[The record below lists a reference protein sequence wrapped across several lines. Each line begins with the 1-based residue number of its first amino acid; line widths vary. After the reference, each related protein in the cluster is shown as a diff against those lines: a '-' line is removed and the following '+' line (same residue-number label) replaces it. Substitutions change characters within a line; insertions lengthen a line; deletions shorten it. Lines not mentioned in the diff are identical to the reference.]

1 MDEFQRTQEKIVSC
15 IDKCKEILDGLYR
28 DQTSEKIT
36 LKYPRSRGSSDR
48 SGVRSCSSSR
58 NAGVPDFKILTLS
71 DELFCLE
78 GSLDDGSLSRLL
90 GSKLS
95 DCICYLLRLRT
106 RVLDRQSR
114 VLVTGD
120 VNAGKSSFIN
130 ALLRREILPTDQQP
144 CTQSFCEIIPIF
156 EGESYVQAAKD
167 FEICSS
173 SSDNTA
179 YEHMSIR
186 AMQDEIQNESTPFK
200 IFKAFLRTSQD
211 SFSFS
216 SSVDFSLIDSPGL
229 NTDIMKT
236 MALFSKQ
243 EDIDVIVFII
253 SAANH
258 LTLSAR
264 EFLQTV
270 SSEKAYV
277 FIVVNK
283 LDDIKNQE
291 KCRRVI
297 LAQIREVLPKTFEEQ
312 EELIHFVSTRAFCEN
327 LHRAPVT
334 EVECSPILVANH
346 KDKETVSF
354 LQEFA
359 RMESNLRMFIFDKR
373 LKSKLLPV
381 KLYLLQLLAE
391 VICLLKSNVLQRSEE
406 LNKLEHELSIISP
419 CFDSLI
425 AHNGLLHADL
435 RSKSEDA
442 SLSSYAEAAANLNR
456 IPVTALIAQIPW
468 RGILEVYRFSSDVHS
483 QVCKEALSIARGVVE
498 DSAVKALQ
506 HLTKLD
512 EIALGHSKQ
521 VFKKLDIQSLRE
533 SLMRTY
539 AELEVGFTLPRPMN
553 LYGTLKVARLFKSK
567 GWLSVASLGSVIF
580 GYQPLL
586 SLASRLLDLSRGGS
600 RIMKASL
607 LIAILGAVA
616 LTVVGDLEQVLRDSL
631 REHYESYF
639 TSACWFHEGA
649 RAVESLTKDVLSSR
663 QRSLVTQFDNAL
675 HQQRQLVATKDL
687 QRTQVVTALK
697 ILETRMQ
704 QSIHLMKILQECNI

>member
-1 MDEFQRTQEKIVSC
+1 MNEFQKTQEKIISC

-36 LKYPRSRGSSDR
+36 LKYPRSRSVSDR
-48 SGVRSCSSSR
+48 SGVRGCSGSR
-58 NAGVPDFKILTLS
+58 NVGATDLKILTLS
-71 DELFCLE
+71 EELVCLE

-95 DCICYLLRLRT
+95 DCISYLLRLRA

-156 EGESYVQAAKD
+156 EGESYVHAAKD
-167 FEICSS
+167 FEVYSLN
-173 SSDNTA
+173 DNTA
-179 YEHMSIR
+179 YERMSIR
-186 AMQDEIQNESTPFK
+186 DMQDEIQNELTPFK
-200 IFKAFLRTSQD
+200 IFKAFLRTPQE

-243 EDIDVIVFII
+243 EDIDVIVFLI

-297 LAQIREVLPKTFEEQ
+297 LAQIRDVLPKTFEEQ
-312 EELIHFVSTRAFCEN
+312 EELIHFVSTRVFFEN
-327 LHRAPVT
+327 LHRIPKT

-346 KDKETVSF
+346 NDKETISF

-359 RMESNLRMFIFDKR
+359 RMESNLRRFIIDKR

-381 KLYLLQLLAE
+381 KLYLLQLLTE
-391 VICLLKSNVLQRSEE
+391 VTFLVKSNILQRSEE
-406 LNKLEHELSIISP
+406 LNKIEHELSIISP

-435 RSKSEDA
+435 RSECEDA
-442 SLSSYAEAAANLNR
+442 SSSSYSEAAANLKR
-456 IPVTALIAQIPW
+456 IPVTSLVAQIPW
-468 RGILEVYRFSSDVHS
+468 CGILEVYSFSSNVHS
-483 QVCKEALSIARGVVE
+483 QVCKEALSIARSVVE
-498 DSAVKALQ
+498 NSAVKVLQ

-521 VFKKLDIQSLRE
+521 VFKKLDTESLRE

-539 AELEVGFTLPRPMN
+539 TELEVGFTLPRPMN
-553 LYGTLKVARLFKSK
+553 MYGAFKVGRLFKSK
-567 GWLSVASLGSVIF
+567 GWLSAASIGSVVF

-586 SLASRLLDLSRGGS
+586 SLASRLLDLSQGGG
-600 RIMKASL
+600 RIVKASL
-607 LIAILGAVA
+607 LIVILGAVA
-616 LTVVGDLEQVLRDSL
+616 LTVASDLEEVLRESL
-631 REHYESYF
+631 REHYEGYF
-639 TSACWFHEGA
+639 ASACWFHEGA
-649 RAVESLTKDVLSSR
+649 RAVESLTKDVLLSR
-663 QRSLVTQFDNAL
+663 QRSLVTQFDNAV
-675 HQQRQLVATKDL
+675 HQQRQLLATKDL
-687 QRTQVVTALK
+687 QRAQVTTALK